1 MPNNS
6 IDTSKVT
13 FVTVTEAN
21 DDQPIDN
28 FFLSVLKNV
37 PKPLIYRIV
46 RKTKVRV
53 NKGRVKA
60 DTRVHIGDVVR
71 IPPLRLPEKAPLPEI
86 TSELEQ
92 ALANSIIDRKSVV

>member
-13 FVTVTEAN
+13 FVEVTDAN
-21 DDQPIDN
+21 DDQRIDN
-28 FFLSVLKNV
+28 FLLSVLRGV

-46 RKTKVRV
+46 RKGEVRV

-60 DTRVHIGDVVR
+60 DSRVHVGDVVR
-71 IPPLRLPEKAPLPEI
+71 IPPIRLPEKKPLPEI
-86 TSELEQ
+86 TLVLEKS
-92 ALANSIIDRKSVV
+92 LSDSILYEDEGL